1 MQRALIRLRDAVT
14 TAGFVAW
21 QAVISLRYNW
31 GIGLLSVALAVSLWV
46 FVTDQEN
53 PERTGRVAGSVPI
66 EVVNVFDS
74 DQAVVSLSPE
84 SVEVRVRAPENIF
97 DELTA
102 DDFRATV
109 DLSAVTG
116 QEAVVVVQVVP
127 DDARVDVVDVSPAQV
142 TVVLEA
148 ETSRTVP
155 VRTQLVGTPRRGYEA
170 QEFIVQPAE
179 AVVTGPESLV
189 ERVDAVV
196 ADVNLTGVNTTFD
209 QVLLLEPRDVQGGN
223 IQGVTVDPES
233 ARVQVEIAQ
242 LEFSAVFVVLPE
254 VTGTPAAGFIVT
266 AMEVD
271 PPFVIISGPA
281 DVFQTLNPA
290 EGVATQAVSIDGARA
305 DVVRTV
311 ALRLPP
317 GATAS
322 QPGVTIRIVI
332 EPVAGAAAT
341 PTQ

>member
-1 MQRALIRLRDAVT
+1 MRRALIRLRDAVT
-14 TAGFVAW
+14 TVVIVAW
-21 QAVISLRYNW
+21 QAVASLRYNW
-31 GIGLLSVALAVSLWV
+31 GIGLLSVALAISLWV

-53 PERTGRVAGSVPI
+53 PERTGRVPSSVPI

-74 DQAVVSLSPE
+74 GQAVVSLSPS
-84 SVEVRVRAPENIF
+84 SVEVRARAPENIF
-97 DELTA
+97 DELTS

-127 DDARVDVVDVSPAQV
+127 DDSRVDVVDVSPAQV
-142 TVVLEA
+142 TVLLENV
-148 ETSRTVP
+148 TSQAVP
-155 VRTQLVGTPRRGYEA
+155 VRTRLVGTPPRGFEA
-170 QEFIVQPAE
+170 REITVQPTVVA
-179 AVVTGPESLV
+179 VTGPESLV
-189 ERVDAVV
+189 ARVQAVV

-209 QVLLLEPRDVQGGN
+209 QVLLLEPRDEQGGN

-233 ARVQVEIAQ
+233 ARVQVAIAQ

-254 VTGTPAAGFIVT
+254 VTGTPAAGFFVT

-271 PPFVIISGPA
+271 PPFVVISGPA
-281 DVFQTLNPA
+281 DVFQTLNPS